1 MPCRGKVPLTPHG
14 YKDASKGIEALK
26 RLFANP
32 QANIGIATG
41 KVSGIFVLDID
52 IKNSAGG
59 AESLAELE
67 REYGALSATLEAKT
81 CSGGRHL
88 YFRYPERGIGCK
100 TGVRKG
106 IDVRGDGGYVVAPP
120 SVVDGKPY
128 DWTHG
133 PDAAIADAPEW
144 LLDILSG
151 KDKAPDLSD
160 KNALITQNRNNTLML
175 LGVNLRKMGLDQPA
189 IEKNLQT
196 INASRCSPP
205 LDKAEVS
212 KIARSVSRYE
222 SGGKQPAPLTD
233 TWNAQFLYSGYGG
246 DIRYC
251 DALGGWFI
259 WDGTRWRKDE
269 TFQIMKL
276 AQSAVKDMHAR
287 AQAAKD
293 KDLAKHAARCEAE
306 SRLKA
311 MVNLVRCEDGVTVTP
326 DTFDSDVYL
335 LNCRNGTLDLRTGEL
350 RPHSK
355 TDYITRRL
363 ELDYKPE
370 AQCMEW
376 LKFLDSVFL
385 GDKEIIGF
393 MQKAVGYSLS
403 GSMKEQCVFILYGV
417 GMNGK
422 STFLKHIY
430 RLLGEYAMNTPATT
444 LMEKYGESIPNDVA
458 RLKGARF
465 VTSIESGKGRALAEA
480 QIKQLTGDDPIS
492 ARFLHREFFDF
503 FATFKIFL
511 ATNHKPNISGTD
523 KGIWRRIMTIPFEK
537 VITPEERDAALDDK
551 LAKEYEGILAWAVEG
566 FKLWQKDGLGEV
578 AKIAQATNE
587 YREESDIIG
596 NFITENCVVG
606 EGQQVSASEI
616 LKAIQLWAKDGGM
629 RSIKRTE
636 FIDYMQKRGFRKD
649 RVTAGADKGK
659 LCWFGIT
666 LKGKEEGQLPM
677 DGGGYEPDKDER
689 PF

>member
-1 MPCRGKVPLTPHG
+1 MPCKGKIPLTPHG
-14 YKDASKGIEALK
+14 YKDATKNAEAIK

-32 QANIGIATG
+32 QANIGVATG
-41 KVSGIFVLDID
+41 KMSGIFVLDID
-52 IKNSAGG
+52 IKNNAGG
-59 AESLAELE
+59 EASLAELE
-67 REYGALSATLEAKT
+67 REHGALPKTVEAKT

-88 YFRYPERGIGCK
+88 YFRYPEQGVGCK
-100 TGVRKG
+100 TGIRKG
-106 IDVRGDGGYVVAPP
+106 IDIRGDGGYVIAPP
-120 SVVDGKPY
+120 SMVDGKPY
-128 DWTHG
+128 EWTRG
-133 PDAAIADAPEW
+133 IAEPLAAAPDW
-144 LLDILSG
+144 LLDIISP
-151 KDKAPDLSD
+151 KEKTPDLSD
-160 KNALITQNRNNTLML
+160 KDALITQNRNNTLML
-175 LGVNLRKMGLDQPA
+175 MGVNLRKMGLEETQ
-189 IEKNLQT
+189 IEKTLLG
-196 INASRCSPP
+196 INAARCSPP
-205 LDKAEVS
+205 LDKEEVS
-212 KIARSVSRYE
+212 KIARSVSRYDKD
-222 SGGKQPAPLTD
+222 GKISAPLTD
-233 TWNAQFLYSGYGG
+233 TWNAKFFYAGYGG

-259 WDGTRWRKDE
+259 WDGSRWQKDE
-269 TFQIMKL
+269 SFQIMRL
-276 AQSAVKDMHAR
+276 AQSAVQDMHSKAK
-287 AQAAKD
+287 AAND
-293 KDLAKHAARCEAE
+293 KKLASHAARCEAE

-311 MVNLVRCEDGVTVTP
+311 MVNLVRCEDSITVTP
-326 DTFDSDVYL
+326 DTFDKDVYL

-350 RPHSK
+350 RQHCK
-355 TDYITRRL
+355 ADYLTRRL
-363 ELDYKPE
+363 ELDYKPD
-370 AQCMEW
+370 AQCPQW
-376 LKFLDSVFL
+376 LKFLDSIFL
-385 GDKEIIGF
+385 GDKEITGF

-430 RLLGEYAMNTPATT
+430 RLLGEYAMNTPSTT

-465 VTSIESGKGRALAEA
+465 VTSIESGKNRALAEA

-537 VITPEERDAALDDK
+537 VITPEERDAELDDK
-551 LAKEYEGILAWAVEG
+551 LAKEYEGILAWAVAG
-566 FKLWQKDGLGEV
+566 FQMWQKDGLGEA
-578 AKIAQATNE
+578 AKIAQATND

-596 NFITENCVVG
+596 NFITENCVLG

-636 FIDYMQKRGFRKD
+636 FIDYMQKRGFRRD
-649 RVTAGADKGK
+649 RITGGK
-659 LCWFGIT
+659 TCWLGIT
-666 LKGKEEGQLPM
+666 LKGNEQETLPM
-677 DGGGYEPDKDER
+677 GGGGHEPDNDPR